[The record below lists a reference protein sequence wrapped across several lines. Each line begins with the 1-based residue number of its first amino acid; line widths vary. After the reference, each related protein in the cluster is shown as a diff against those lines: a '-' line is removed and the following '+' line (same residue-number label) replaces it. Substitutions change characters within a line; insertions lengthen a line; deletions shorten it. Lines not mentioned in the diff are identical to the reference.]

1 MNEHTAIKMVLTKI
15 KEVLAEDNQTV
26 DFDENS
32 SIIGTN
38 SILNSLSLVTLCT
51 KLEDEAL
58 DLEESFEFDWTSE
71 KAMSNMHSIFR
82 TPKTLAQEFLRQACE
97 SK

>member
-1 MNEHTAIKMVLTKI
+1 MNEQKAIEIVLTKI

-58 DLEESFEFDWTSE
+58 DLEDSFEFDWTSE

-82 TPKTLAQEFLRQACE
+82 TPKTLAQEFLRQANE
-97 SK
+97 KK

>member
-1 MNEHTAIKMVLTKI
+1 MNEQKAIEIVLTKI

>member
-1 MNEHTAIKMVLTKI
+1 MNEQRAIEIVLAKI
-15 KEVLAEDNQTV
+15 EEVLAEDNQSLT
-26 DFDENS
+26 FDENS
-32 SIIGTN
+32 SLIGTN
-38 SILNSLSLVTLCT
+38 SILSSLGLVSLCT

>member
-1 MNEHTAIKMVLTKI
+1 MNEAKAIEIVHTKI
-15 KEVLAEDNQTV
+15 KEVLDEDNKTV
-26 DFDENS
+26 SFDENS
-32 SIIGTN
+32 SLIG
-38 SILNSLSLVTLCT
+38 SSGILDSLSLVTLCT
-51 KLEDEAL
+51 KLDDEAL

>member
-1 MNEHTAIKMVLTKI
+1 MILSNALTIVLSKV
-15 KEVLAEDNQTV
+15 KEVLDEDNRIV
-26 DFDENS
+26 EFDENS
-32 SIIGTN
+32 SLLGSN
-38 SILNSLSLVTLCT
+38 SILKSLDLVTLCT